1 MTALETDLAILASAV
16 VVLGGLVA
24 LVRALLRIR
33 DVLRDN
39 IRATE
44 TNTEALGELSTK
56 MDGRISALEAWRV
69 RVEGER
75 RRWLR

>member
-1 MTALETDLAILASAV
+1 MTALETDFAILASAV

-39 IRATE
+39 IKATE
-44 TNTEALGELSTK
+44 GNTDALGELSTK

-69 RVEGER
+69 RVESR
-75 RRWLR
+75 KWWR

>member
-1 MTALETDLAILASAV
+1 MVLAILASAV

-33 DVLRDN
+33 DVVRDN
-39 IRATE
+39 VKATND
-44 TNTEALGELSTK
+44 NTGALGELSEK

-69 RVEGER
+69 RVESR
-75 RRWLR
+75 RRWRP